1 MNGCSLDDAFGSPG
15 CAGNYGGKEA
25 RKEERKKAK
34 RCKGPPLAF
43 LGLKDPDR
51 QHLDKAPIVPAMNP
65 LTGLREHVP
74 VDAPDGSEEPFA
86 DVPRSFE
93 DAVAE
98 QRKYEF
104 GPRTDDDPEG
114 DKARDTLPS
123 PALISVMGSGD
134 AGNGKGGKKSF
145 FGADPADSFA
155 DYHPDAK
162 NYLMEPN
169 FTAAFDQGLTPG
181 SRAGAATLPVPSVR
195 DVWKPMIPSGAAN
208 TAFFEKLPPTGG
220 QYPKADGQSYE
231 SLSRKIDKVMARLE
245 DIQRGNTPEQA
256 QTDILL
262 FVSSGIFVLFL
273 MDLAVR
279 KGGSMRFF

>member
-51 QHLDKAPIVPAMNP
+51 QHLEKAPLVPAMNP
-65 LTGLREHVP
+65 ATGLREHVP
-74 VDAPDGSEEPFA
+74 VDAPDGSEEPFQDA
-86 DVPRSFE
+86 PRSFE
-93 DAVAE
+93 EAVME
-98 QRKYEF
+98 QRKYELL
-104 GPRTDDDPEG
+104 PRTDDDAAG

-123 PALISVMGSGD
+123 PALLSVMGSG
-134 AGNGKGGKKSF
+134 AAANGPKKKSY
-145 FGADPADSFA
+145 FGADPADGFA
-155 DYHPDAK
+155 DYLPDAK

-181 SRAGAATLPVPSVR
+181 SRAGAATLPIPSVR
-195 DVWKPMIPSGAAN
+195 DVWKPLIPSGAAN
-208 TAFFEKLPPTGG
+208 TAFFEKLPPMGG

-231 SLSRKIDKVMARLE
+231 SLSRKIDKVMSRLD